1 MFLESLIL
9 QRLYIT
15 WMMASQYKRAIIMG
29 NNAVD
34 LLKGGPVYY
43 PKACST
49 RKGRT
54 FEEYL
59 KLFRANKRALKSA
72 YHVII

>member
-9 QRLYIT
+9 QQMDIP
-15 WMMASQYKRAIIMG
+15 WMMASKHKRAITMV

-72 YHVII
+72 YRVII